1 MLVSSSS
8 TRNPSTQV
16 TTYAWIEKFNLSK
29 IIIRSGMT
37 SFISYS
43 NVKWIAFPHP
53 T

>member
-1 MLVSSSS
+1 MSVSSSS
-8 TRNPSTQV
+8 TRNPSIQA
-16 TTYAWIEKFNLSK
+16 TTYVWIEEFNPSK

-43 NVKWIAFPHP
+43 NVKWIAFPCP